1 MRKNGSLGGKILLAM
16 IVLVLG
22 ILIIA
27 GTIFAFAMNSVSD
40 TLVSSNQ
47 SLNDTIGDMSSVY
60 MTEQSQKRLLELAGE
75 KADIAD
81 HLFSEFERGVCT
93 VASVAEQI
101 YSSPALY
108 GERAVPLPDPE
119 KDGELTIQV
128 LYSAGTDPA
137 DPEIKQELSLIGNVQ
152 DVLLAVN
159 ESQDEIASI
168 YVATESGFM
177 VQADY
182 ISAKKFDESGNL
194 MPLEAKERPW
204 YQGAVE
210 SGIPFFTPVTK
221 DAHTPRL
228 GIMCGVPVYS
238 GGKLQGVAGAGMY
251 LDDMEDLVR
260 SADLGGSGNAC
271 IINSSGQVLF
281 STYEGG
287 TLAAV
292 ADAEDLRLSEDKAL
306 AEMAEKAV
314 NGSEG
319 IAQLSVDGI
328 PSYAAYAPMKTVGWS
343 MVVFLSQEAV
353 ETPTTRLLASM
364 DAMTGQTLLDSKNY
378 IKKANFM
385 LLGLL
390 AAAIVI
396 SLVASFILSRHIV
409 KPIRLL
415 TEEIGSIE
423 GDNLDFTWNLDTRDE
438 TQALADSFQSLTQ
451 RMKAYIRDIE
461 TITADRERISTE
473 LSLATRIQGSMLPS
487 IFPPF
492 PNRPEIDLYAV
503 MEPAKEVGGDFYDF
517 FLTDEDHLC
526 LVMADVSGK
535 GIPAALFMMMAKIIL
550 ANNAMMG
557 LSPAKILAETN
568 TAICDHNEEE
578 MFVTVWLGIMEIS
591 TGRITVAN
599 AGHEYPVVMKNG
611 RFSLLKD
618 KHGFVIGGI
627 DGIRYHEYEIDLE
640 PGDKLFLYTDG
651 ITEATDADNQLFG
664 TERMISALNQEPDAS
679 PEQILKNLR
688 NAVDQFVKD
697 AEQFDDLTMLCLEYK
712 GKPAQSAEPQDRS
725 PEVVN
730 PEC

>member
-1 MRKNGSLGGKILLAM
+1 MRKNRSLGGKILLAM

-22 ILIIA
+22 MLIVA
-27 GTIFAFAMNSVSD
+27 GTIFAFAMRRVSD

-47 SLNDTIGDMSSVY
+47 SLNETIGEKSSVY

-81 HLFSEFERGVCT
+81 NLFSEFERGVCT

-101 YSSPALY
+101 YSNPALY
-108 GERAVPLPDPE
+108 GERTVPLPDPE

-128 LYSAGTDPA
+128 LYSANTDPA
-137 DPEIKQELSLIGNVQ
+137 DPEIEQELSLIGNVQ

-159 ESQDEIASI
+159 ENQDEIASI

-182 ISAKKFDESGNL
+182 IPAKKFDESGNL

-204 YQGAVE
+204 YQGAAE
-210 SGIPFFTPVTK
+210 TGNPFFTPVTK

-228 GIMCGVPVYS
+228 AIMCGVPVYS
-238 GGKLQGVAGAGMY
+238 DGELRGVAGAGMY
-251 LDDMEDLVR
+251 LDDMEDLVQ
-260 SADLGGSGNAC
+260 SVDLGGSGNAC
-271 IINSSGQVLF
+271 IINRSGQVLF
-281 STYEGG
+281 STYEEG

-292 ADAEDLRLSEDKAL
+292 TDAQDLRLSGDKAL

-314 NGSEG
+314 DGG
-319 IAQLSVDGI
+319 AGVAQLSVDGI

-343 MVVFLSQEAV
+343 MIVFLSQEAV

-364 DAMTGQTLLDSKNY
+364 DAMTDQTLQDSTSH
-378 IKKANFM
+378 IQKANYL

-390 AAAIVI
+390 AAAII
-396 SLVASFILSRHIV
+396 IALTASFFLSRHIV
-409 KPIRLL
+409 KPIRML
-415 TEEIGSIE
+415 TEEVGSME
-423 GDNLDFTWNLDTRDE
+423 GDNLDFTWNLDTGDE

-517 FLTDEDHLC
+517 FLIDEDHLC

-557 LSPAKILAETN
+557 LSPAQILSETN
-568 TAICDHNEEE
+568 NAICDHNEEE

-591 TGRITVAN
+591 TGKITVAN
-599 AGHEYPVVMKNG
+599 AGHEYPMVMKNG
-611 RFSLLKD
+611 KFSLLKD
-618 KHGFVIGGI
+618 KHGFVIGGM
-627 DGIRYHEYEIDLE
+627 DGVKYKEYEIDLE

-651 ITEATDADNQLFG
+651 IPEATDADNQLFG
-664 TERMISALNQEPDAS
+664 MDRMLDALNQNPAAS
-679 PEQILKNLR
+679 PEQVLSNLR
-688 NAVDQFVKD
+688 SSVDDFVKD
-697 AEQFDDLTMLCLEYK
+697 AEQFDDLTMLCVEYK
-712 GKPAQSAEPQDRS
+712 GKPAQTPEQS
-725 PEVVN
+725 PDASEG
-730 PEC
+730 